1 MCTFYQGTAFNGQI
15 ESQNKKL
22 WVDMYRKGLFDGV
35 PTVFIAESLAR
46 ALVRTQTVV
55 EATWAA
61 AKKQSPPDWLYGRNR
76 TTTSWLNLIAG
87 ELSEDGTQQLFNGG

>member
-1 MCTFYQGTAFNGQI
+1 
-15 ESQNKKL
+15 
-22 WVDMYRKGLFDGV
+22 MYRKGLFDGV

-61 AKKQSPPDWLYGRNR
+61 AKKQLRDDYQYEQFSHVFKLKAGPLTRDLVVSAR
-76 TTTSWLNLIAG
+76 SNLLLIG
-87 ELSEDGTQQLFNGG
+87 FTGVIGQQ